1 MGWRADPKQV
11 GANASVA
18 LLSVG
23 AATVIFVAQ
32 PTFDIFGVRT
42 ILIGESETICPL
54 YPSTFAD
61 ETFRRLDL

>member
-1 MGWRADPKQV
+1 MGWGGELNPRQV

-42 ILIGESETICPL
+42 ILIGEADPL
-54 YPSTFAD
+54 NT
-61 ETFRRLDL
+61 